1 MHLALDELY
10 RSRKY
15 HLKQLEENLQSIRS
29 KEEAIDGLK
38 VANEK
43 EKQTI
48 EQLSQA
54 IEVIKTDMDLSQSIP
69 DEKHSTDSIEEE
81 MKNDNLPNQQ

>member
-1 MHLALDELY
+1 MHLAIDELY

-29 KEEAIDGLK
+29 KEEAIEVLK
-38 VANEK
+38 VANEQ
-43 EKQTI
+43 EKQFI

-54 IEVIKTDMDLSQSIP
+54 IDLMQMDMNLSQFIP
-69 DEKHSTDSIEEE
+69 TEKHSKDSIEEE
-81 MKNDNLPNQQ
+81 LKNDNLPNE